1 MRKLL
6 NATRRSIV
14 SAFTVS
20 IVVCL
25 PAFSSDFQSGEA
37 YIKSIQGTATYS
49 LDHSTWSV
57 LKPGMTLQKGDALRT
72 GPDSTADLE
81 FKYSGT
87 ALRVK
92 PNSSLELAKLDEM
105 VAGEDVI
112 IDTRLN
118 LESGSV
124 IGSQDKLPPPST
136 FTIITRNG
144 SVIIKGTEYSVAAN
158 GAVACFRGEVA
169 VNSSQHGSVVST
181 EVPAG
186 FSFNPAKGQ
195 VVVTSPSDLS
205 KFNPDLQKVRDY
217 SHGLTI
223 DRGNRCKEPYP
234 PVSPVHGHHGYHGYH
249 GFGPPGKEHD
259 HDYGHGD
266 DWGDVYGS

>member
-1 MRKLL
+1 M
-6 NATRRSIV
+6 
-14 SAFTVS
+14 
-20 IVVCL
+20 VVCL
-25 PAFSSDFQSGEA
+25 PALSSDIQSREV
-37 YIKSIQGTATYS
+37 YIKSIEGTVTYS
-49 LDHSTWSV
+49 LDHSTWSA

-87 ALRVK
+87 ALRLK
-92 PNSSLELAKLDEM
+92 PNSLLELAKLDEM

-124 IGSQDKLPPPST
+124 IGSQDKLAPPSA
-136 FTIITRNG
+136 FTIATRNG
-144 SVIIKGTEYSVAAN
+144 SAIIKGTEYSVAAD

-169 VNSSQHGSVVST
+169 VNSSQHGNVVSA

-195 VVVTSPSDLS
+195 VVATSPSDLS
-205 KFNPDLQKVRDY
+205 NFSRDLWTVRDCAQE
-217 SHGLTI
+217 LTI
-223 DRGNRCKEPYP
+223 DRGKRCKEPYP
-234 PVSPVHGHHGYHGYH
+234 PVSPVHGHHGHH
-249 GFGPPGKEHD
+249 GFGPPGKDHD
-259 HDYGHGD
+259 HGYGDDHGGGHGY
-266 DWGDVYGS
+266 W